1 MSSDQWDPNE
11 RVRVRYTYADGRR
24 ERLWTGTMTRREAEE
39 HLASALFLANPW
51 HKGRPVASACI
62 RTYHPN

>member
-1 MSSDQWDPNE
+1 VSSDQWDPAE
-11 RVRVRYTYADGRR
+11 VVRVRFTYADGRR
-24 ERLWTGTMTRREAEE
+24 ERAWGRPTSRRLAEE
-39 HLASALFLANPW
+39 QLSSALFLARPW